1 MGGEFHEDIK
11 MVHFSDSDNNM
22 ELVEDDWIK
31 DYWY

>member
-1 MGGEFHEDIK
+1 